1 MALDVLSE
9 KLLREREDLAARA
22 TIVKRNADEQG
33 RDLNEADSTALT
45 SYRERI
51 DKLDAQLKIT
61 TQDFSLDTEV
71 ADRIARISG
80 APVVKRGANPWE
92 NMTAGEVLADFLL
105 VRQRPASEAR
115 VTAWRQYHERAAEH
129 MGTDKSLTVP
139 TAGGFGGLLIKPM
152 VGPIINLTATESPLM
167 ALIGSQDS
175 PNAMSF
181 QRARLIDPNFATAAT
196 KQSAEKAELSS
207 KAFDITADTV
217 SLTTWGNYLNLS
229 LQAESLITG
238 SLDTVITQL
247 TARTAYALETQVG
260 LELAKATAQV
270 TLAADAD
277 AAAVLAAWQ
286 QAAALVYSATKRPP
300 TWAVAGIQGWARLS
314 GLSDLAGRPLFP
326 AVGNSVNALG
336 ATAGPSSMVLN
347 VNGIPLAVSLS
358 ITDGSIYMG
367 NSFGLETYL
376 HRYPVLQA
384 VEPSLIGRQIAVAAS
399 IGFYQPPTT
408 EAGPGNVPPAVHG
421 GIVKIAP

>member
-1 MALDVLSE
+1 MPLDTLSN
-9 KLLREREDLAARA
+9 KLLSEREDLAARA
-22 TIVKRNADEQG
+22 AVVKRNAEEQG
-33 RDLNEADSTALT
+33 RDLNEADTTALT

-51 DKLDAQLKIT
+51 GQLDDQLKIT
-61 TQDFSLDTEV
+61 TQDFTLNTEV

-92 NMTAGEVLADFLL
+92 HMHAGQVLADFLL
-105 VRQRPASEAR
+105 VRSSPAAEAR
-115 VTAWRQYHERAAEH
+115 VNSWKQYHERAAEH

-152 VGPIINLTATESPLM
+152 VGPVINLTPTESPLLS
-167 ALIGSQDS
+167 LIGPQDS

-181 QRARLIDPNFATAAT
+181 QRPRIIDPNFATAAQ
-196 KQSAEKAELSS
+196 KQSKEKAELSS

-217 SLTTWGNYLNLS
+217 SLETWGNYLNIS
-229 LQAESLITG
+229 LQAEQFISG
-238 SLDTVITQL
+238 SLDTVISQL
-247 TARTAYALETQVG
+247 TARTVYALESAVG
-260 LELAKATAQV
+260 AELEKATEKV

-286 QAAALVYSATKRPP
+286 EGAALVYKNTRRPP
-300 TWAVAGIQGWARLS
+300 TWAVAGIEGWSRLS

-326 AVGNSVNALG
+326 AMGNSVNVLG
-336 ATAGPSSMVLN
+336 TTAGPSSMTLN
-347 VNGIPLAVSLS
+347 VNGIPLAVSLG
-358 ITDGSIYMG
+358 IDDGSIYMG
-367 NSFGLETYL
+367 NSFGLEAYL

-384 VEPSLIGRQIAVAAS
+384 VEPALIGRQVAVAAS

-421 GIVKIAP
+421 GIVVIAP

>member
-1 MALDVLSE
+1 MPLDTLSD

-22 TIVKRNADEQG
+22 AVVKRNADEQG
-33 RDLNEADSTALT
+33 RDLNEADTTALQ

-51 DKLDAQLKIT
+51 TALDAQLAIT
-61 TQDFSLDTEV
+61 TQDFSLNTEV

-92 NMTAGEVLADFLL
+92 GMNAGQVLADFLL
-105 VRQRPASEAR
+105 VRSSPGSEAR
-115 VTAWRQYHERAAEH
+115 VTSWRQYHERAAEH
-129 MGTDKSLTVP
+129 MGTDASLTVP

-152 VGPIINLTATESPLM
+152 VGPVINLTPTESPLL
-167 ALIGSQDS
+167 ALIGPQDS

-181 QRARLIDPNFATAAT
+181 QRPRLLDPNFTTAAG
-196 KQSAEKAELSS
+196 KQAQQKQELNS

-217 SLTTWGNYLNLS
+217 SLETWGNYLNLS
-229 LQAESLITG
+229 LQAEQFITG
-238 SLDTVITQL
+238 SLDTVISQL
-247 TARTAYALETQVG
+247 TARTVYALESAVG
-260 LELAKATAQV
+260 AELAKATVKV

-286 QAAALVYSATKRPP
+286 EAAALVYQATKRPP
-300 TWAVAGIQGWARLS
+300 TWAVAGIEGWARLS

-326 AVGNSVNALG
+326 AMGNSVNVLG
-336 ATAGPSSMVLN
+336 STGGPASMTLN
-347 VNGIPLAVSLS
+347 VNGIPLAVSLG
-358 ITDGSIYMG
+358 ITDGTIYMG

-384 VEPSLIGRQIAVAAS
+384 VEPSVLGRQVAVAAS

-408 EAGPGNVPPAVHG
+408 EAGPGNVPPAVMG

>member
-1 MALDVLSE
+1 MALDVFSE
-9 KLLREREDLAARA
+9 KLLREREDYVLRSEG
-22 TIVKRNADEQG
+22 IKRTANEQNRG
-33 RDLNEADSTALT
+33 LNESDTAALT
-45 SYRERI
+45 LYRDEIASR
-51 DKLDAQLKIT
+51 DAQLKLT
-61 TQDFSLDTEV
+61 TQDLHLDTEV
-71 ADRIARISG
+71 ANRIAEISG

-92 NMTAGEVLADFLL
+92 NMSAGEVLGDFLL
-105 VRQRPASEAR
+105 QRKGGGAEAR
-115 VTAWRQYHERAAEH
+115 VNAWRQHHERAAEH

-139 TAGGFGGLLIKPM
+139 TAGGFGGLLIKPL
-152 VGPIINLTATESPLM
+152 VGPVINLTAAESPLM
-167 ALIGSQDS
+167 ALLGSQDS

-207 KAFDITADTV
+207 KAFDITADTI
-217 SLTTWGNYLNLS
+217 SLSTWGNYLNLS
-229 LQAESLITG
+229 LQAESLISG
-238 SLDTVITQL
+238 SLDTVIAQL
-247 TARTAYALETQVG
+247 TARTVYALETQVG
-260 LELAKATAQV
+260 LELEKATAKV

-286 QAAALVYSATKRPP
+286 TAAGLVYQATKRPP
-300 TWAVAGIQGWARLS
+300 TWAVAGIEGWARLS

-326 AVGNSVNALG
+326 AVGNSVNTLG
-336 ATAGPSSMVLN
+336 TTAGPSSMVLN
-347 VNGIPLAVSLS
+347 VNGIPLVVSLG
-358 ITDGSIYMG
+358 ITDGDIFMG

-376 HRYPVLQA
+376 HKYPVLQA

-421 GIVKIAP
+421 GIVVIAP

>member
-1 MALDVLSE
+1 MPLDTLSN
-9 KLLREREDLAARA
+9 KLLSEREDLAARA
-22 TIVKRNADEQG
+22 AVVKRNAEEQG
-33 RDLNEADSTALT
+33 RDLNEADTTALQ

-51 DKLDAQLKIT
+51 SQLDDQLKIT
-61 TQDFSLDTEV
+61 TQDFTLDTEV

-92 NMTAGEVLADFLL
+92 GMHAGQVLADFLL
-105 VRQRPASEAR
+105 VRSSPAAEAR
-115 VTAWRQYHERAAEH
+115 VTSWRQHHERAAEH

-152 VGPIINLTATESPLM
+152 VGPVINLTPTESPLL
-167 ALIGSQDS
+167 ALVGSQES

-181 QRARLIDPNFATAAT
+181 QRPRLLDPSFTTAAG
-196 KQSAEKAELSS
+196 KQSQEKAELTS

-217 SLTTWGNYLNLS
+217 SLKTYGNYLNLS
-229 LQAESLITG
+229 LQAEQFITG
-238 SLDTVITQL
+238 SLDTVISQL
-247 TARTAYALETQVG
+247 TARTVYALETAVG
-260 LELAKATAQV
+260 AELATATVKV
-270 TLAADAD
+270 TLAADGD

-286 QAAALVYSATKRPP
+286 EAAGLVYSATKRPP
-300 TWAVAGIQGWARLS
+300 TWAVAGIEGWSRLS

-326 AVGNSVNALG
+326 AMGNSVNVLG
-336 ATAGPSSMVLN
+336 TTGGPSSMTLN
-347 VNGIPLAVSLS
+347 VNGIPLAVSLG
-358 ITDGSIYMG
+358 ITDGTIYMG
-367 NSFGLETYL
+367 NSFGLEVYL

-399 IGFYQPPTT
+399 AGFYQPPTT
-408 EAGPGNVPPAVHG
+408 EAGPGNVPPAVMG

>member
-9 KLLREREDLAARA
+9 KLLAKREDYAARA
-22 TIVKRNADEQG
+22 LVIKRNADEQN
-33 RDLNEADSTALT
+33 RDLNESDTAALL
-45 SYRERI
+45 SYRSEI
-51 DKLDAQLKIT
+51 DKLDAQLKVT

-92 NMTAGEVLADFLL
+92 NMSAGEVLADFLL
-105 VRQRPASEAR
+105 VRQSPASEAR

-129 MGTDKSLTVP
+129 VGTDKSLTVP
-139 TAGGFGGLLIKPM
+139 TAGGFGGLLIKPL

-167 ALIGSQDS
+167 ALIGTQDS
-175 PNAMSF
+175 PNAMAF
-181 QRARLIDPNFATAAT
+181 QRARLLDPNFATAAG
-196 KQSAEKAELSS
+196 KQSAEKAELNS

-217 SLTTWGNYLNLS
+217 SLSTWGNYLNIS
-229 LQAESLITG
+229 LQAESFISG
-238 SLDTVITQL
+238 SLDTLITQL

-260 LELAKATAQV
+260 LELAKATVKV
-270 TLAADAD
+270 TLAGGAD

-336 ATAGPSSMVLN
+336 STGGPSSMVLN

-358 ITDGSIYMG
+358 ITDGTIYMG
-367 NSFGLETYL
+367 NGFGLETYL

-384 VEPSLIGRQIAVAAS
+384 VEPSLIGRQVAVAAS

-408 EAGPGNVPPAVHG
+408 EAGPSNVPPAVYG
-421 GIVKIAP
+421 GIVKLAP

>member
-1 MALDVLSE
+1 MLDTLSE

-22 TIVKRNADEQG
+22 EVVKRNAEEQQ
-33 RDLNEADSTALT
+33 RDLNEADTTALQ

-51 DKLDAQLKIT
+51 SQLDDQLKVT
-61 TQDFSLDTEV
+61 TQDFSLNIEV

-92 NMTAGEVLADFLL
+92 NMSAGQVLADFLQ
-105 VRQRPASEAR
+105 VRSNSGSEAR

-129 MGTDKSLTVP
+129 MGTDTSLTVP
-139 TAGGFGGLLIKPM
+139 TAGGFGGLLIKPL
-152 VGPIINLTATESPLM
+152 VGPVINLTPTESPL
-167 ALIGSQDS
+167 LSLLGTQDS

-181 QRARLIDPNFATAAT
+181 QRPRIVDPSFTTAAT
-196 KQSAEKAELSS
+196 KQSKEKAELSS
-207 KAFDITADTV
+207 KAFDITSDTV
-217 SLTTWGNYLNLS
+217 SLATWGNYLNIS
-229 LQAESLITG
+229 LQAEQFISG
-238 SLDTVITQL
+238 SLDTVISQL
-247 TARTAYALETQVG
+247 TARTVYALETAVG
-260 LELAKATAQV
+260 DELEKATVEV
-270 TLAADAD
+270 TLAADGD
-277 AAAVLAAWQ
+277 AAAVLTAWQ
-286 QAAALVYSATKRPP
+286 QAAALVYQATKRPP
-300 TWAVAGIQGWARLS
+300 TWAVAGIDGWARLS

-336 ATAGPSSMVLN
+336 TTSGPSSMVLN

-358 ITDGSIYMG
+358 IDDGSIYMG

-384 VEPSLIGRQIAVAAS
+384 VEPSLIGRQVAVAAS

-408 EAGPGNVPPAVHG
+408 EAGPSNTPPAVHG
-421 GIVKIAP
+421 GIVVIQP